1 MSRRI
6 MPPGYST
13 EIPRKRLE
21 EQLRQARADE
31 LAQASFLKRKR
42 IELEI
47 KVEVKRQFNRARV
60 SRGGHVLWML

>member
-1 MSRRI
+1 

-31 LAQASFLKRKR
+31 LAQASFLKRTR
-42 IELEI
+42 IKLEI
-47 KVEVKRQFNRARV
+47 KAEVKRQFKPVRPMG
-60 SRGGHVLWML
+60 GGHVLWML